1 MPLPRVLAVFAFLF
15 SVSTLAQ
22 AQMHMEGGQ
31 MGGPMM
37 GQSSPQKVE
46 DGRQVIPLTEAETA
60 VVMAEMRQM
69 LASIQGIVDG
79 LARQDRQAVVAAAS
93 KSGMGMMRGVSPQ
106 IRMKFP
112 PTFRQ
117 MGMAS
122 HAAFD
127 RIAAETE
134 SVKDPAPVLNLLS
147 EGMQNCI
154 ACHATY
160 RFAPPR

>member
-1 MPLPRVLAVFAFLF
+1 MTLPRHCAVFAVLF
-15 SVSTLAQ
+15 SLSTLAQ
-22 AQMHMEGGQ
+22 AQMP
-31 MGGPMM
+31 MGGGHMNGPMA
-37 GQSSPQKVE
+37 GPSSAAKVE
-46 DGRQVIPLTEAETA
+46 DARQVIPLTEAEIA

-79 LARQDRQAVVAAAS
+79 LARNDRQAVVDAAS

-112 PTFRQ
+112 ASFRQ

-122 HAAFD
+122 HTAFD

-134 SVKDPAPVLNLLS
+134 SIKDPAPVLKLLS
-147 EGMQNCI
+147 EGTQNCI